1 VKALLALCRGIDA
14 MSERIGRSVYWLLLA
29 AVVVSTANA
38 LARYLFDIGSNAFLE
53 AQWYMFAAIYLL
65 GAGWVLLHDAHVRI
79 DVVASRFPRRWQV
92 MVDVVGILFFLLP
105 LTVFIAWTALP
116 PMLLAIETNEV
127 SASPGGLLRWPLYAL
142 VPVGFALLFA
152 QALSELVKRIAFL
165 TGDAPDPHARH
176 DETDEERLLAQL
188 KREAEERE
196 AREAAQAAA
205 TATSQGGRA

>member
-1 VKALLALCRGIDA
+1 MKALLALCRGIDA

-38 LARYLFDIGSNAFLE
+38 LARYLFDVGSNAFLE

-92 MVDVVGILFFLLP
+92 TVDVVGILFFLLP
-105 LTVFIAWTALP
+105 LTVFVAWTALP
-116 PMLLAIETNEV
+116 PVLLAIETNEV
-127 SASPGGLLRWPLYAL
+127 SANPGGLLRWPLYVM
-142 VPVGFALLFA
+142 VPIGFALLFL
-152 QALSELVKRIAFL
+152 QALSELIKRVAFL
-165 TGDAPDPHARH
+165 TGHGPDPHAKH

-196 AREAAQAAA
+196 AREAAQGAA
-205 TATSQGGRA
+205 TGTTQGSRA